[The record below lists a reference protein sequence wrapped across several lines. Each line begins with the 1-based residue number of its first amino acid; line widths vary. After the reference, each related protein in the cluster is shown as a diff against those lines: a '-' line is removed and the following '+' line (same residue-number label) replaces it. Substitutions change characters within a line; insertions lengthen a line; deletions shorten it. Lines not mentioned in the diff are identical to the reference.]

1 MTSKLAIYVGTP
13 LVVFLAWFAMSAAEV
28 VDPFLLP
35 SPIDVGV
42 DLSAVL
48 ADEST
53 YPHLLTT
60 VSQIFTAFLI
70 AAVAG
75 IVIGLPVGWYRMA
88 QRAYEPVL
96 ANIYAVP
103 LVILYPVIALI
114 FGIGSTSKVVFGA
127 LYAFFPVVLATVSAV
142 ALVDQDLVSAGR
154 SMGARG
160 LDLFRVVV
168 VPAAR
173 PRIVAGLRL
182 GLILATLAVVGGQF
196 IAGTEG
202 LGYLLAT
209 AGQSFQTVEM
219 FAYILL
225 TLALAA
231 ALNGLMAALD
241 HHTNRSFR

>member
-1 MTSKLAIYVGTP
+1 MITRSAIYVGTP
-13 LVVFLAWFAMSAAEV
+13 LVLLSGWFALSAGEV
-28 VDPFLLP
+28 VNAFLLP
-35 SPIDVGV
+35 SPVDVGEALF
-42 DLSAVL
+42 DIL
-48 ADEST
+48 ADEGT

-60 VSQIFTAFLI
+60 VGQIFTAFLV

-75 IVIGLPVGWYRMA
+75 IGLGLPLGWYRMA

-103 LVILYPVIALI
+103 LVVLYPVIALI
-114 FGIGSTSKVVFGA
+114 FGIGSSSKVVFGA

-142 ALVDQDLVSAGR
+142 ALVDQNLVSAGR

-160 LDLFRVVV
+160 LELFRVVV

-209 AGQSFQTVEM
+209 TGQSFQTVEM

-231 ALNGLMAALD
+231 ALNGLMAVLD
-241 HHTNRSFR
+241 LHTNRSFR